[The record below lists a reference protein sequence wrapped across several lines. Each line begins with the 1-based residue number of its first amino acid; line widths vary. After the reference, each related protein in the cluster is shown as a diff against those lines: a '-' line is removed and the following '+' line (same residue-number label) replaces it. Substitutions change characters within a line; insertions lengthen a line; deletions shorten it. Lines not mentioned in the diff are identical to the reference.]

1 MQSPAD
7 HKLIR
12 CNLKIIFDAMRVL
25 LLFAFFLFLFLTE
38 RISLLSWVKN
48 YLFVGCYCLGK
59 NEKKDQPTRYPN
71 VILSASMER
80 IALISQM

>member
-59 NEKKDQPTRYPN
+59 NEKT
-71 VILSASMER
+71 ER
-80 IALISQM
+80 INQQGILMLFYLLR

>member
-1 MQSPAD
+1 MQSPANL
-7 HKLIR
+7 KLISR
-12 CNLKIIFDAMRVL
+12 NLKIMFDAVRVL
-25 LLFAFFLFLFLTE
+25 LLFAFFLFLFSTE

-48 YLFVGCYCLGK
+48 YPFVGYYCLGK

-71 VILSASMER
+71 VVLSASMER